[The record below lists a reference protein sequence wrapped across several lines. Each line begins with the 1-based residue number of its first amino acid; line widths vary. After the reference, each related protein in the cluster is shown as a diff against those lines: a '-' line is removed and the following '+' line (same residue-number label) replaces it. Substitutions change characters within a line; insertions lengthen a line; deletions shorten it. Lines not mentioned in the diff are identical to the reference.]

1 MSKPLKDK
9 LLSLSSA
16 RYKHLLPTVDNFNKL
31 GEDVLGTLLRV
42 HLTSES
48 ILEELIHLTF
58 EDNAQSIL
66 KLKLTY
72 KQKLELV
79 ASLKIDDDWPLI
91 PDYIVGSLRKLN
103 KLRNDLAHQ
112 LNATLNNNQVIELFM
127 GKEQI
132 YGDMKKDDIHIN
144 LQRYAFFILG
154 NMLPKSE
161 EIEEQKNV

>member
-1 MSKPLKDK
+1 MP
-9 LLSLSSA
+9 A
-16 RYKHLLPTVDNFNKL
+16 IDNFNKT
-31 GEDVLGTLLRV
+31 GDDVLGTLLRV
-42 HLTSES
+42 HLTSDS

-58 EDNAQSIL
+58 EDKAQAIL

-72 KQKLELV
+72 RQKLELV

-91 PDYIVGSLRKLN
+91 PEYIIGSLRKLN

-112 LNATLNNNQVIELFM
+112 LSATLSNDQVVELFM

-132 YGDMKKDDIHIN
+132 YGDMRKDDININ

-154 NMLPKSE
+154 NMLPKFE
-161 EIEEQKNV
+161 EIDEQKNV

>member
-1 MSKPLKDK
+1 MSKSLKDK
-9 LLSLSSA
+9 LLSLTSA
-16 RYKHLLPTVDNFNKL
+16 RYKHLLPAIDSFNKT
-31 GEDVLGTLLRV
+31 GEDVLGTLLRI

-48 ILEELIHLTF
+48 ILEELIYSTF
-58 EDNAQSIL
+58 EDNAKSIL

-112 LNATLNNNQVIELFM
+112 LNATLNNNQVVDLFM

-132 YGDMKKDDIHIN
+132 YGDMTKDDIHIN

-154 NMLPKSE
+154 NMLPKFE
-161 EIEEQKNV
+161 EIDEQRNV